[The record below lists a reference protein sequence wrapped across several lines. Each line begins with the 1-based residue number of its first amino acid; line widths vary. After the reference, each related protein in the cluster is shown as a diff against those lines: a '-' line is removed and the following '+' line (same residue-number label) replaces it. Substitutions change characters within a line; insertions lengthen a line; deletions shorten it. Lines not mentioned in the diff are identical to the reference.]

1 MVGAAGDCPSVNVFL
16 SLSLS
21 NMCTVATEDNRS
33 EEVIQA
39 VLLVSVTE
47 WKREKERKKMCKRI
61 LSLLEH
67 KVYLM

>member
-16 SLSLS
+16 ALSLS

-47 WKREKERKKMCKRI
+47 WKREKERKKCVNE
-61 LSLLEH
+61 SFH
-67 KVYLM
+67 YLNTRFI